1 MYITRLRA
9 SWQSLDAILRRSS
22 HPVHNMWHQL
32 LYLLVFLYV
41 HTIYREFRLVVLPYS
56 IPYLLLI
63 RFSLR
68 RHGAY
73 SVAKNTTVA
82 MPWVTSNGKA
92 VA

>member
-1 MYITRLRA
+1 MRFCAGLHILYTICGMSFYICWCFFTY
-9 SWQSLDAILRRSS
+9 I
-22 HPVHNMWHQL
+22 
-32 LYLLVFLYV
+32 LYV
-41 HTIYREFRLVVLPYS
+41 VFCFVVLPYS

-82 MPWVTSNGKA
+82 MP
-92 VA
+92 